1 MLNTIHAISFTAVD
15 FVTTVVKALY
25 ITAFNALFSF
35 FTGEDIYNTDDPAK
49 SRHQVAFGLA
59 VAVLLVAGFIYF
71 RFYWMG
77 DDRELFA
84 LVNQYRQ

>member
-1 MLNTIHAISFTAVD
+1 MNTINTITLSAVD
-15 FVTTVVKALY
+15 FVVTVVQALY
-25 ITAFNALFSF
+25 ITVFNALFSF

-49 SRHQVAFGLA
+49 SRHQLAFGLA

-84 LVNQYRQ
+84 LVNQSRQ